1 MCCYLVLVSA
11 RLRGEL
17 VRSAPL
23 TLDSGFT
30 DRGFPSSF
38 ANPAKE
44 HRMIRCRVKRKASA
58 GLYCLPNTISSDGTQ
73 RSPKPRRSTWTP
85 PVRPLPQK
93 LAGKHSPDGHRAR
106 SVSAESDIVPSWSLV
121 KLPPPA
127 PSGHPSGSSESM
139 NSSRTPSRGT
149 ESASSITA
157 SEFEDF
163 QDIESVSFTEEILR
177 PDLEEFPTIEF
188 RQSSRDRPGFHLPSK
203 NGLEERSSIRA
214 SKPPSSSTGQM
225 TTPMDS
231 SDNDGQADFDED
243 SPQAFYSRPSNSPP
257 YILEQS
263 LGFPCP
269 FSLCNEGR
277 PLCGHPRLS
286 SPKSVEEHLFFH
298 HRQPPFC
305 PVCGLT
311 FPTHALSDA
320 HIVSRSCEKT
330 ESPPVVEGLT
340 QRQIS
345 ELARCLDSQL
355 SSSTQYSEILEV
367 VHPGIERQGM
377 FGVDIPTP
385 DRESPGSK

>member
-1 MCCYLVLVSA
+1 
-11 RLRGEL
+11 
-17 VRSAPL
+17 
-23 TLDSGFT
+23 
-30 DRGFPSSF
+30 
-38 ANPAKE
+38 
-44 HRMIRCRVKRKASA
+44 MIWCRVKRKASA
-58 GLYCLPNTISSDGTQ
+58 GSYSLPDTISSDGTQ
-73 RSPKPRRSTWTP
+73 RSPKPRRSTWTL

-127 PSGHPSGSSESM
+127 PSGHPSSSSESM

-149 ESASSITA
+149 ESDLSVTA

-163 QDIESVSFTEEILR
+163 QDIESVSFAEEPLR

-188 RQSSRDRPGFHLPSK
+188 RPSSRDRQGLHLPSK
-203 NGLEERSSIRA
+203 SGLEERSSIRA
-214 SKPPSSSTGQM
+214 STPPNPSTDRM
-225 TTPMDS
+225 MAPMDS
-231 SDNDGQADFDED
+231 SDNYGQDDFDEN
-243 SPQAFYSRPSNSPP
+243 SPPAPCSRPSSSPP
-257 YILEQS
+257 CLPEQI

-269 FSLCNEGR
+269 FSLYNEGR
-277 PLCGHPRLS
+277 PLCGHPRLR

-311 FPTHALSDA
+311 FPTHALSNA
-320 HIVSRSCEKT
+320 HVVSRSCEKT

-355 SSSTQYSEILEV
+355 SSSRQYRGILEV
-367 VHPGIERQGM
+367 VHPGTEKQRIFGDDSLRQIERA
-377 FGVDIPTP
+377 
-385 DRESPGSK
+385 PGKNEEEYERKEGRTVLLSGRKA

>member
-1 MCCYLVLVSA
+1 
-11 RLRGEL
+11 
-17 VRSAPL
+17 
-23 TLDSGFT
+23 
-30 DRGFPSSF
+30 
-38 ANPAKE
+38 
-44 HRMIRCRVKRKASA
+44 MIRCRVKRKASA
-58 GLYCLPNTISSDGTQ
+58 GSYCLPDTISSDGTQ
-73 RSPKPRRSTWTP
+73 RSPKPRPSTWTL

-106 SVSAESDIVPSWSLV
+106 SVSAASDIVPSWSLV
-121 KLPPPA
+121 KLPPLA
-127 PSGHPSGSSESM
+127 PSGHPSRSSESM
-139 NSSRTPSRGT
+139 SSSRTPSRGT
-149 ESASSITA
+149 ESALSVTT

-163 QDIESVSFTEEILR
+163 QDIQSVSFAEETLR

-188 RQSSRDRPGFHLPSK
+188 RHSSRDRQGLRLPSK
-203 NGLEERSSIRA
+203 SGLEERPPIRA
-214 SKPPSSSTGQM
+214 SKPSSSSTDRMM

-231 SDNDGQADFDED
+231 PDNYGQDDFDED
-243 SPQAFYSRPSNSPP
+243 SRQAPCSRPCSSPP
-257 YILEQS
+257 CIPEQS

-269 FSLCNEGR
+269 FSLCNEGG
-277 PLCGHPRLS
+277 PLCGHPRLR

-311 FPTHALSDA
+311 FSTHALANA
-320 HIVSRSCEKT
+320 HVVARSCEMT

-355 SSSTQYSEILEV
+355 SSSRQYRGILEV

-377 FGVDIPTP
+377 FGDNNLRQIG
-385 DRESPGSK
+385 RAPGKKEEEYERKEGRLSSR

>member
-1 MCCYLVLVSA
+1 MIWC
-11 RLRGEL
+11 RG
-17 VRSAPL
+17 
-23 TLDSGFT
+23 
-30 DRGFPSSF
+30 
-38 ANPAKE
+38 
-44 HRMIRCRVKRKASA
+44 KREASA
-58 GLYCLPNTISSDGTQ
+58 GSYCLPNIISSDGTQ
-73 RSPKPRRSTWTP
+73 RSPKRRRSTWTL

-93 LAGKHSPDGHRAR
+93 FAGKHSPDGHRAR
-106 SVSAESDIVPSWSLV
+106 SVSAESDIVPSWFLV

-127 PSGHPSGSSESM
+127 PSGHSSRSSESM

-149 ESASSITA
+149 DSALSVTA

-163 QDIESVSFTEEILR
+163 QDIESVSFTEETLR
-177 PDLEEFPTIEF
+177 PDLEELPTIEF
-188 RQSSRDRPGFHLPSK
+188 RQSSRDRPELHLPPK

-214 SKPPSSSTGQM
+214 SKPPSPSTDRM
-225 TTPMDS
+225 TTTPMDS
-231 SDNDGQADFDED
+231 SDNGGQDDFDQD
-243 SPQAFYSRPSNSPP
+243 SPQALYSRPSNSPP
-257 YILEQS
+257 YILEQG

-277 PLCGHPRLS
+277 PLCGHPRLR

-355 SSSTQYSEILEV
+355 SSSRQYSEILEV

-377 FGVDIPTP
+377 FAVDNLRQMK
-385 DRESPGSK
+385 REPRE